1 MVRYSVSPIFF
12 AACLGV
18 LYAWVTI
25 IFWGFYAGNNPID
38 QWLINALAVNGDEM
52 AYRAVISIHDV
63 VVNIVIAA
71 PFAGLLLMRSSLNN
85 WTCVVVAGL
94 AAVLFAN
101 WDTNWS
107 VSLLTGA
114 GFWLGL
120 AMTLLS
126 LPIAFAG
133 MRAMRLRFGHS

>member
-1 MVRYSVSPIFF
+1 M
-12 AACLGV
+12 
-18 LYAWVTI
+18 
-25 IFWGFYAGNNPID
+25 
-38 QWLINALAVNGDEM
+38 
-52 AYRAVISIHDV
+52 
-63 VVNIVIAA
+63 
-71 PFAGLLLMRSSLNN
+71 MRSSLNN